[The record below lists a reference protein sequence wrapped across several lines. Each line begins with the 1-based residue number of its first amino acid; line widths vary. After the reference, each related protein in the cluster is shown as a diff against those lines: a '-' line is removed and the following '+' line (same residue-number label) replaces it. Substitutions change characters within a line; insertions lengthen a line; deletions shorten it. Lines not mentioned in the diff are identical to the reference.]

1 MCYEF
6 MSDEWFA
13 KVEELTEEV
22 NPEIPAAAAELK
34 MNIAVTDDE
43 GEKELSVV
51 GGRMR
56 KGHIEDASVTITLPM
71 DLAKKMFIEQDNSA
85 GMQAFMS
92 GKMKILGDMSKL
104 MALQSVK
111 PTESQ
116 EVLTQKVREITD

>member
-1 MCYEF
+1 MGYKF

-34 MNIAVTDDE
+34 LNIAVTDEE
-43 GEKELSVV
+43 GEKELSIA
-51 GGRMR
+51 GGKMG
-56 KGHIEDASVTITLPM
+56 KGHIEDASVKITLPM
-71 DLAKKMFIEQDNSA
+71 DLARKMFIEQDNSA

-92 GKMKILGDMSKL
+92 GKMKIEGDMSKL
-104 MALQSVK
+104 MTLQNVK

-116 EVLTQKVREITD
+116 EVLTEKIREITD